1 MSLALELKNKIFK
14 RKANNCPIVAIESE
28 NPYRDYFEL
37 RSSIR
42 KGTRYLVYD
51 SFHGGYYPH
60 SLSSES
66 KIKLG
71 SLDET
76 IKYFYAQADLDTLVI
91 CINDYNIDECTLN
104 LLSYFLAAPKTDTK
118 CIGIILKSSNGL
130 VGVAEVL
137 NKVNRYKYISKLV
150 CDTEVVGLNGL
161 RSWLTERKV
170 LLTGEHPVG
179 LKGISILGIPGSGKT
194 VSAQLAAEIFKLPA
208 YKFNIH
214 TCLGK
219 YVGDSEANTELA
231 FKEISAL
238 GKCVILLDEVDK
250 VFNNNDDNQTTSR
263 VLSILLNYMDLNKNV
278 FWVLTGNN
286 VSDIPPE
293 LLRKGRLDEYFYV
306 GLPDLE
312 AAYIYIQKRL
322 DEFAKYGYI
331 NQDIDAKDIASMLLS
346 YNYTFSDIVAHCDKL
361 YVDFKNYGNDACL
374 EFKPVSSYDRNKE
387 AYDAIMKWSEK
398 NAKSAN

>member
-1 MSLALELKNKIFK
+1 
-14 RKANNCPIVAIESE
+14 
-28 NPYRDYFEL
+28 
-37 RSSIR
+37 
-42 KGTRYLVYD
+42 
-51 SFHGGYYPH
+51 
-60 SLSSES
+60 
-66 KIKLG
+66 
-71 SLDET
+71 
-76 IKYFYAQADLDTLVI
+76 
-91 CINDYNIDECTLN
+91 
-104 LLSYFLAAPKTDTK
+104 
-118 CIGIILKSSNGL
+118 
-130 VGVAEVL
+130 
-137 NKVNRYKYISKLV
+137 
-150 CDTEVVGLNGL
+150 
-161 RSWLTERKV
+161 
-170 LLTGEHPVG
+170 
-179 LKGISILGIPGSGKT
+179 
-194 VSAQLAAEIFKLPA
+194 
-208 YKFNIH
+208 
-214 TCLGK
+214 
-219 YVGDSEANTELA
+219 VGDSEANTELA